1 MELSSHPV
9 GQRRWRRAGLGEL
22 ESAVMDEL
30 WAADEPLSVR
40 QVHERLIGIRPIA
53 YTTAMTVLNRLTRK
67 RLVIQRRGGRAF
79 QYAPLR
85 TRDELVA
92 ELLLDV
98 LRQVDGPS
106 DRTAT
111 LVRFVDR
118 VGVEGQ
124 AALREALTR
133 LGAPGNQAGS
143 SCELC

>member
-1 MELSSHPV
+1 
-9 GQRRWRRAGLGEL
+9 
-22 ESAVMDEL
+22 MDEL
-30 WAADEPLSVR
+30 WAAGEPLSVR
-40 QVHERLIGIRPIA
+40 QVHERLIDTRPIA

-67 RLVIQRRGGRAF
+67 RLVAQRRGGRAF
-79 QYAPLR
+79 RYAPLR

-98 LRQVDGPS
+98 LGQVDESS

-118 VGVEGQ
+118 VGAEGQ

-133 LGAPGNQAGS
+133 IAV
-143 SCELC
+143 